1 MLHLYLLRHAN
12 SPSDSSRGED
22 FNRPL
27 DAVGRAE
34 ADAVTRYLAVSEA
47 TPGVILC
54 SAAQRAR
61 ETLCSAVAAFRHD
74 YTVRIERALYLA
86 DAAAMLARLNALPRD
101 GESCMLIGHNPGCH
115 QLARMLAGEGAVE
128 LMGKLRAGF
137 PTAALAE
144 ITFDETDWA
153 SLTAGAGY
161 LRRFMAPHDLPR
173 PR

>member
-12 SPSDSSRGED
+12 SPSNSSGSED
-22 FNRPL
+22 FDRPL

-47 TPGVILC
+47 APGVILC
-54 SAAQRAR
+54 SAAQRTR
-61 ETLCSAVAAFRHD
+61 ETLCSAVATFRHD

-86 DAAAMLARLNALPRD
+86 DASAILARVTALPRD
-101 GESCMLIGHNPGCH
+101 SRSCMLIGHNPSCQ
-115 QLARMLAGEGAVE
+115 QLARMLAGEGPVD

-137 PTAALAE
+137 PTAAVAE
-144 ITFDETDWA
+144 ITFDETDWT
-153 SLTAGAGY
+153 SLAAGAGY
-161 LRRFMAPHDLPR
+161 LRRFAAPHDLPR